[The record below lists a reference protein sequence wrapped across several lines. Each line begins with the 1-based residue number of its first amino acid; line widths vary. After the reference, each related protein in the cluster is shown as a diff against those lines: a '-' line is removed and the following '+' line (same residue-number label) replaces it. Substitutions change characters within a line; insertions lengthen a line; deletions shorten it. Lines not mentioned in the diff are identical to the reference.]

1 MDDLGINIYKAI
13 INENDK
19 YLDVVNKIVSDFLQ
33 ENKTN
38 LDELFINLTLLFS
51 EESLEILAH
60 NFEKDFN
67 NSLKK

>member
-1 MDDLGINIYKAI
+1 MNKNI
-13 INENDK
+13 
-19 YLDVVNKIVSDFLQ
+19 SDFLQ

-38 LDELFINLTLLFS
+38 LDELFMNLTLLFS
-51 EESLEILAH
+51 EESLEILTH

>member
-1 MDDLGINIYKAI
+1 M
-13 INENDK
+13 
-19 YLDVVNKIVSDFLQ
+19 NKNVSDFLK

-38 LDELFINLTLLFS
+38 LDELFMNLTLLFS